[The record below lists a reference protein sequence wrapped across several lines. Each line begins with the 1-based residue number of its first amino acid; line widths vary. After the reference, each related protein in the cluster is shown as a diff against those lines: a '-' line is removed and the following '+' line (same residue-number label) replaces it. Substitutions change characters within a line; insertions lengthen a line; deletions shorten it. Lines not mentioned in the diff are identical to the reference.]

1 MNFFRIFLGYIIQL
15 QVNVT
20 CNPVPNPGTAESS
33 MSFLPTKQNLITDY
47 WHHQEYSRKGEG
59 YHGTTA
65 VVGADRWID
74 EYCTATANSGQ
85 RPPMGYRSNAPI
97 RPQTAVHKRS
107 FKRACTRAIRNGAA
121 HYHGHLMQ
129 VRDFPIKLVQKIQ
142 QAQQSSGNKIH
153 PMDRQWNHKDRLI
166 CLHWNP
172 GGLSQSTLQEVRH
185 WLRRH
190 PADVVVFTETKW
202 SFSSTWEDKDWLY
215 VHSAT
220 SDHRS
225 GGILT
230 MISRRLAE
238 PEQLGFAAV
247 IDGRLLHIRI
257 HFDNRAL
264 DIIATYQ
271 FVAARTRLRPNRGL
285 QYGPL

>member
-47 WHHQEYSRKGEG
+47 WHQQEYSRKGEG

-121 HYHGHLMQ
+121 HYHGQLMQ

-172 GGLSQSTLQEVRH
+172 WWTFSVHPSRGSTLAAETSCRCGGLHGDEVEFFFHMGRQG
-185 WLRRH
+185 L
-190 PADVVVFTETKW
+190 AVCA
-202 SFSSTWEDKDWLY
+202 FS
-215 VHSAT
+215 
-220 SDHRS
+220 
-225 GGILT
+225 
-230 MISRRLAE
+230 
-238 PEQLGFAAV
+238 
-247 IDGRLLHIRI
+247 HI
-257 HFDNRAL
+257 
-264 DIIATYQ
+264 
-271 FVAARTRLRPNRGL
+271 
-285 QYGPL
+285 